1 MSFQIVIFNITEK
14 SIIEHITAKSYN
26 TAVIN
31 RGVHFKM
38 KKVIKK
44 WVLVI
49 LSVII
54 FISCDPQ
61 PTSEPQ

>member
-38 KKVIKK
+38 KKSYQKMGF
-44 WVLVI
+44 
-49 LSVII
+49 SDS
-54 FISCDPQ
+54 FSYNFH
-61 PTSEPQ
+61 